1 MTVDW
6 DEDVAAA
13 RSTLMRELGTAIPCS
28 IEQLAERVCQQSAEF
43 RRLLKSAQQGPIT
56 DGTLVAEQEKHKAEI
71 EDLMRRLIKDR
82 GRHEEKME
90 KASRIIEKYHQAEVD
105 AVDVLDRAGV
115 PATDGEDVAYSLAH
129 RIAYLNASKQ
139 VDGLRKQLFAETGIG
154 VELRKQL
161 ADERTAHS
169 SLIEERKQEQEL
181 FRERIK
187 DLGALANALE
197 TERAA
202 ACRELHEPG
211 TCRDLPAAIRRIV
224 RPEEGQPL
232 ASAQSEG
239 IPHQLLDPSCL
250 PSSYLHDCALY
261 AIEEAR
267 ELLEAA
273 RKCGEE
279 EEGA

>member
-1 MTVDW
+1 
-6 DEDVAAA
+6 
-13 RSTLMRELGTAIPCS
+13 MRELGTAIPCS

-139 VDGLRKQLFAETGIG
+139 VDGLRKQL
-154 VELRKQL
+154 